1 MSALTLDA
9 LQLIDAIARRG
20 SFAGAADELGRVPS
34 AVTYAVRRLE
44 DDLDVLLFDRRGYR
58 ARLTPAGEELLREG
72 RHLLAAADELAQRV
86 RRVASGWEQEL
97 TLALD
102 NLIPFAR
109 LVPLLDEFMRI
120 APTQVK
126 ISDEV
131 LGGTWDA
138 LMSGRADLA
147 IGAIQEGPEPS
158 RLGAG
163 YRAEPLGT
171 VSFVFA
177 VAPSHPLAA
186 VGSPLPAGELRKHRQ
201 VVVADTS
208 QRMAPRAAGLLGL
221 ADVLTVPTLAAKI
234 DAQKA
239 GLGCGFLPAHLVR
252 DALARGELIVK
263 TTDQERGD
271 STMHMAWRNDARGK
285 AVAWWLER
293 LRTSATRAALVA

>member
-1 MSALTLDA
+1 MPALTLDA

-44 DDLDVLLFDRRGYR
+44 GDLDVLLFDRRGYR

-102 NLIPFAR
+102 NLIPFVR
-109 LVPLLDEFMRI
+109 LVPLLDEFMRV
-120 APTQVK
+120 APTQLK
-126 ISDEV
+126 ITDEV

-163 YRAEPLGT
+163 YRAEPLGS

-208 QRMAPRAAGLLGL
+208 QRLAPRAAGLLGL

-234 DAQKA
+234 AAQKA
-239 GLGCGFLPAHLVR
+239 GLGCGFVPAHLVR

-263 TTDQERGD
+263 TTDQERGE

-285 AVAWWLER
+285 AVAWWLEK

>member
-1 MSALTLDA
+1 MPALTLDA

-44 DDLDVLLFDRRGYR
+44 GDLDVLLFDRRGYR

-102 NLIPFAR
+102 NLIPFVR
-109 LVPLLDEFMRI
+109 LVPLLDEFMRV
-120 APTQVK
+120 APTQLK
-126 ISDEV
+126 ITDEV

-234 DAQKA
+234 AAQKA

-285 AVAWWLER
+285 AVAWWLEK